1 MSPPSHQENPATH
14 PLLLAHRK
22 ETLPAIALHV
32 LVLVLFLAKIS
43 IGDFILLNID
53 PDASELMCPTLAN

>member
-1 MSPPSHQENPATH
+1 MSPPNHQENPATH

-22 ETLPAIALHV
+22 ETLPAIALH
-32 LVLVLFLAKIS
+32 VLVLFLAKIS